1 MNLFKQFVLHSLQS
15 SVRRLFDTN
24 PSIKLIVVVGSVG
37 KTSTKTAI
45 VDILSTT
52 NRVRTNRGN
61 FNAELSAPLEI
72 LGVDGPANP
81 HSIIGWLRTII
92 AARRAARSRHN
103 IDIIVQE
110 CGIDRP
116 GEMAAF
122 ASYLRPDITVI
133 TAISPEHMEFFGD
146 IATVAREEFGLS
158 SVSRLV
164 IYNHDD
170 IAPEFVAL
178 AGNTPAISYG
188 TEPGADYRL
197 VATDASGEG
206 FACTLSHDGDTSRQF
221 TIPVL
226 GIHQLRIA
234 AGAAATALESD
245 MKQGAVIAALEQLTP
260 IPGRMQPLQGVHDSL
275 IIDDSYNSSPLAAAS
290 ALRTLYQL
298 PQPCKIAVL
307 GDMNELGDTTE
318 AEHQA
323 LGHLCDPA
331 KLTHL
336 ITVGDMARRHL
347 APAAK
352 ACGCTVTSFTT
363 APEAAELLAELA
375 AADTALL
382 FKGSQSGIYLEEAV
396 KPLLKNP
403 ADSAKLVRQSPAW
416 QEKKRRFFTTA
427 L

>member
-1 MNLFKQFVLHSLQS
+1 MNLFKQFILHSLQT
-15 SVRRLFDTN
+15 SVRRLFQTN
-24 PSIKLIVVVGSVG
+24 PSIKLIAVVGSVG

-45 VDILSTT
+45 VDILSAT

-72 LGVDGPANP
+72 LGVDGPKNP
-81 HSIIGWLRTII
+81 RSIVGWLRTIM
-92 AARRAARSRHN
+92 AARRASHSRHD

-146 IATVAREEFGLS
+146 LATVAREEFGLS
-158 SVSRLV
+158 SVSKLV

-170 IAPEFVAL
+170 IEPAFVAL
-178 AGNTPAISYG
+178 AGDTPTISYG
-188 TEPGADYRL
+188 TEPGADYGL
-197 VATDASGEG
+197 VAADASSDG
-206 FACTLSHDGDTSRQF
+206 FTCTLSHAGDTSQQF
-221 TIPVL
+221 TVPVL
-226 GIHQLRIA
+226 GAHQLRIT
-234 AGAAATALESD
+234 AGAAAAALESGMQQDDVITALERL
-245 MKQGAVIAALEQLTP
+245 APV
-260 IPGRMQPLQGVHDSL
+260 PGRMQPLKGLRGSI

-290 ALRTLYQL
+290 ALQTLYQL
-298 PQPCKIAVL
+298 PQPRKIAVL
-307 GDMNELGDTTE
+307 GDMNELGDTAE

-323 LGHLCDPA
+323 LGQLCDPA

-336 ITVGDMARRHL
+336 ITVGDMARHHL

-352 ACGCTVTSFTT
+352 ARGCTVTSYAT

-375 AADTALL
+375 TADTALL
-382 FKGSQSGIYLEEAV
+382 FKGSQGGIYLEEGI
-396 KPLLKNP
+396 KPLLQDP